1 MSAEILDEVEE
12 IVETSNEAEV
22 IPEQLNPDP
31 LDTLAAPD
39 PTPEPEPEDDLPEQY
54 RGKSIRDVVQMHSA
68 AQEMIG
74 KQSAEVGELRQ
85 FVDGYLKGS
94 TKTESVEEQAEE
106 APDFFEDPEAAVQRA
121 IEKHPAVQ
129 AAQHQARTSNNQA
142 ALSQLQAKHTDMA
155 QLISDPTFTKWV
167 EASPVRKELYERADT
182 NYDAASADELLTNFK
197 AQRAVAMQTIN
208 ADKKSRSGQVKAAS
222 TGSAQGSASANTGS
236 KIYRRSDLINL
247 MVKDPTRYEAL
258 SEEILKAY
266 SEGRVK

>member
-39 PTPEPEPEDDLPEQY
+39 PTPEPEPEDELPEQY

-94 TKTESVEEQAEE
+94 TKTESVEEQLKR
-106 APDFFEDPEAAVQRA
+106 PPISLKTQRL
-121 IEKHPAVQ
+121 
-129 AAQHQARTSNNQA
+129 RFN
-142 ALSQLQAKHTDMA
+142 
-155 QLISDPTFTKWV
+155 
-167 EASPVRKELYERADT
+167 ER
-182 NYDAASADELLTNFK
+182 
-197 AQRAVAMQTIN
+197 
-208 ADKKSRSGQVKAAS
+208 
-222 TGSAQGSASANTGS
+222 
-236 KIYRRSDLINL
+236 
-247 MVKDPTRYEAL
+247 
-258 SEEILKAY
+258 
-266 SEGRVK
+266 